1 MPLGDST
8 ILGGVRKGFPST
20 QWTILE
26 SLRECH
32 SEEYKHQVGLIA
44 QTYWKPIY
52 CYIRTRGRGRED
64 SKDLTQCFLMD
75 WIEKNK
81 FQDADRRK
89 GRFRS
94 YLLRSLQNF
103 LANEHRYKK
112 AFVRQP
118 PGGIF
123 FLDELIRG
131 EDLAFDPPDE
141 KVMTP
146 EEIFNQT
153 WLQELLRQT
162 LQAFDEECKATEKEV
177 HFRVFHRCI
186 VEPILHGAK
195 RPPRAELAGEFG
207 LTEKEVSNR
216 LLTARRAFMRLLR
229 EEIRARVF
237 SEEDVALETRDVFE
251 FLTGS

>member
-1 MPLGDST
+1 M
-8 ILGGVRKGFPST
+8 GGMRKGFPST

-26 SLRECH
+26 ALRE
-32 SEEYKHQVGLIA
+32 SDREEYRRLVGKIA

-52 CYIRTRGRGRED
+52 CYIRSKGRGRED
-64 SKDLTQCFLMD
+64 AKDLTQRFLID
-75 WIEKNK
+75 WIEQNK
-81 FQDADRRK
+81 FQGADRQK

-103 LANEHRYKK
+103 LHNEHRFEK
-112 AFVRQP
+112 ASVRHP
-118 PGGIF
+118 RGGIF
-123 FLDELIRG
+123 SLDELIRD

-146 EEIFNQT
+146 EDVFNQT

-162 LQAFDEECKATEKEV
+162 LQAFDEECKATGKEV
-177 HFRVFHRCI
+177 HIQVFHRCI
-186 VEPILHGAK
+186 VEPILHGAD
-195 RPPRAELAGEFG
+195 RPPRSELAREFG
-207 LTEKEVSNR
+207 LTEKEVSYR

-237 SEEDVALETRDVFE
+237 SEQDVALETRDVFDY
-251 FLTGS
+251 LTSS